1 MASSHT
7 ERARMT
13 KKLSSA
19 ITAWLIRQGVI
30 SKNEEELYR
39 YASYLVITT
48 MTPTLTVL
56 LLGALNH
63 ISPINCLLFS
73 CSFIVLRKYSGGF
86 HFHSHII
93 CFITS
98 SIVELLF
105 LCFAN
110 SGIPP
115 HITHYFFILACIS
128 LIIFSPV
135 ISARRTLT
143 PSEILR
149 CKRMVRRILAF
160 LFIICYLGDIIGF
173 ELRIP
178 FPKYAVIMT
187 AVIQY
192 PALMRRHH

>member
-1 MASSHT
+1 
-7 ERARMT
+7 MT
-13 KKLSSA
+13 KKLSNA

-30 SKNEEELYR
+30 SKYEEELYR
-39 YASYLVITT
+39 YASYMVITT
-48 MTPTLTVL
+48 MTPTFTVL

-73 CSFIVLRKYSGGF
+73 CSFIALRKYSGGF

-105 LCFAN
+105 LCLAN
-110 SGIPP
+110 SRIMP
-115 HITHYFFILACIS
+115 HITHCFFGLACLS

-135 ISARRTLT
+135 ISSRRALT

-149 CKRMVRRILAF
+149 CKKMVRRILAF
-160 LFIICYLGDIIGF
+160 LFVICYLGGIIGF
-173 ELRIP
+173 EHSIP
-178 FPKYAVIMT
+178 FPEYAVIMT
-187 AVIQY
+187 AIIQY